1 MEQGTDNEDG
11 DRDGEKEEKDR
22 GDDLGERV
30 RADMIK
36 HVQILMRERIHE
48 FLTVLKTVHL

>member
-30 RADMIK
+30 GADMSK
-36 HVQILMRERIHE
+36 HVQILMRERLH
-48 FLTVLKTVHL
+48 VKHPDH